1 MSGPTA
7 RRAPPGS
14 ILAMTDPA
22 PSFLVDAHSDPVAI
36 RVQGRAS
43 FQNSG
48 SIKDFFAEMLGQGKR
63 RFMMDFAGCTSM
75 DSTFLGVLAGAALQL
90 RKVEPPGSLVL
101 CRLATRNHE
110 LVTNLGL
117 HRLLI
122 VDPGCEGRE
131 LPLATARA
139 LPTSP
144 PPSDEVASARQVLE
158 AHENLILVDAANRP
172 KFQDVLAFLKNRID
186 EG

>member
-1 MSGPTA
+1 
-7 RRAPPGS
+7 
-14 ILAMTDPA
+14 MTDPA
-22 PSFLVDAHSDPVAI
+22 PSFLVDAQSDPVAI

-90 RKVEPPGSLVL
+90 RKVEPPGNLVL

-117 HRLLI
+117 HRLLT

-131 LPLATARA
+131 LPPSTA
-139 LPTSP
+139 LPKNTP
-144 PPSDEVASARQVLE
+144 LSDEAASARQVLE
-158 AHENLILVDAANRP
+158 AHENLILADAANRR

-186 EG
+186 AG